1 MLTNYLATAI
11 RHLFKHKV
19 YTLINISGLASGIT
33 SCLLAFLYV
42 YSESR
47 YDVFHQHA
55 DNIYRIYEKTKSPQG
70 SVSYHAQIS
79 NPLGQALKSHNP
91 GLAVARLYET
101 EGWLARN
108 GSVFKEKVL
117 FIDPEFFDIFTFPLA
132 RGDYRSPLPNL
143 NSLLISEEMAEKY
156 FGDSDPIGQ
165 VLTIDSHYDLIV
177 TGVLQPVPE
186 NSSIRFDFLA
196 PFAALVKVDPEI
208 QEEIQ

>member
-1 MLTNYLATAI
+1 MLANYLATAV

-47 YDVFHQHA
+47 YDVFHQNA
-55 DNIYRIYEKTKSPQG
+55 DNIYRIYEKMKSPRA

-132 RGDYRSPLPNL
+132 RGDYRRAGTPLLRHDPLPPRARGL
-143 NSLLISEEMAEKY
+143 PLS
-156 FGDSDPIGQ
+156 
-165 VLTIDSHYDLIV
+165 
-177 TGVLQPVPE
+177 
-186 NSSIRFDFLA
+186 
-196 PFAALVKVDPEI
+196 AARRQLPAH
-208 QEEIQ
+208 QRGNG